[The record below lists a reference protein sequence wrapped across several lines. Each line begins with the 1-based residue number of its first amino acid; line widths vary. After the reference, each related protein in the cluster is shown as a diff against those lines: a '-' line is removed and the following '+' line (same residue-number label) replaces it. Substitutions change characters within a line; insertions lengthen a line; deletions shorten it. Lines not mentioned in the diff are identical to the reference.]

1 VLAGSGLLSTAED
14 AAAAA
19 DKIGYPVLLKATGGG
34 GGRGIFICRNAGE
47 VLSQFSISQKQ
58 GEQFFGNSG
67 VSGAGKLCVYI
78 ERGHPASAGTI
89 QSCDSPKLGI
99 SACVRTAKKLIC
111 ASK

>member
-19 DKIGYPVLLKATGGG
+19 TKIGYPVLLKATGGG
-34 GGRGIFICRNAGE
+34 GGRGIFICRNADE

-67 VSGAGKLCVYI
+67 VSLAGDLVFGWVVVGAQQRVQAWK
-78 ERGHPASAGTI
+78 
-89 QSCDSPKLGI
+89 
-99 SACVRTAKKLIC
+99 
-111 ASK
+111 

>member
-1 VLAGSGLLSTAED
+1 MLSHSQVPVLSGSGLVNSAED

-34 GGRGIFICRNAGE
+34 GGRGIFICHNADE

-67 VSGAGKLCVYI
+67 VS
-78 ERGHPASAGTI
+78 PW
-89 QSCDSPKLGI
+89 
-99 SACVRTAKKLIC
+99 
-111 ASK
+111 

>member
-1 VLAGSGLLSTAED
+1 MLAGSGLLSTAED

-67 VSGAGKLCVYI
+67 VSGAGNLCVYGPGG
-78 ERGHPASAGTI
+78 EVTAEGFR
-89 QSCDSPKLGI
+89 Q
-99 SACVRTAKKLIC
+99 ACREGEGQEVRAAAQACLITV
-111 ASK
+111 